1 MESEKPKSPGII
13 SPPPLIYFTLFLT
26 GFIPQTA
33 FPVQF
38 FSLPVRWIVCLTLVG
53 VGAILVTRAFQTMRH
68 AKTSPNP
75 YQPAAVLVTEGPF
88 RFTRNPVYLGMNL
101 FYLGAGVLLNPF
113 WSILFFPVLL
123 LIMEFGVIHR
133 EERHLEQRFGEAYLE
148 YKASVRRWI

>member
-1 MESEKPKSPGII
+1 MDRINTPGII
-13 SPPPLIYFTLFLT
+13 APPPVVYILLFLT
-26 GFIPQTA
+26 GLIPQIA
-33 FPVQF
+33 FSVQP
-38 FSLPVRWIVCLTLVG
+38 FSLPMRWIICLILVG
-53 VGAILVTRAFQTMRH
+53 AGAFMISRAFQTMRQ

-101 FYLGAGVLLNPF
+101 FYLGFGVLLDPF
-113 WSILFFPVLL
+113 WSILLFPVLL

-148 YKASVRRWI
+148 YKASVRRWL

>member
-1 MESEKPKSPGII
+1 MQTEDRQRQGII
-13 SPPPLIYFTLFLT
+13 APPPLIYFMLFLT
-26 GFIPQTA
+26 GLIPQVA
-33 FPVQF
+33 FPVHF
-38 FSLPVRWIVCLTLVG
+38 LFLLMRWIACLSLVG
-53 VGAILVTRAFQTMRH
+53 AGALLVSRAFQTMRQ

-75 YQPAAVLVTEGPF
+75 YKPAAVLVTGGPF

-113 WSILFFPVLL
+113 WSIVLFPVLL

-148 YKASVRRWI
+148 YKVRVRRWI

>member
-1 MESEKPKSPGII
+1 M
-13 SPPPLIYFTLFLT
+13 
-26 GFIPQTA
+26 
-33 FPVQF
+33 
-38 FSLPVRWIVCLTLVG
+38 TLVG

-88 RFTRNPVYLGMNL
+88 CFTRNPVYLGMNL
-101 FYLGAGVLLNPF
+101 FYLGAGILLNSF
-113 WSILFFPVLL
+113 WSTLFFPVLL

>member
-1 MESEKPKSPGII
+1 MQTEENRSPRII
-13 SPPPLIYFTLFLT
+13 APPPLIYMALFLT
-26 GFIPQTA
+26 GLIPQIA
-33 FPVQF
+33 FPIQF
-38 FSLPVRWIVCLTLVG
+38 LSLPTRLILCLFLI
-53 VGAILVTRAFQTMRH
+53 GAGAFLVTRAFQTMRQ

-113 WSILFFPVLL
+113 WSILLFPVLL

-133 EERHLEQRFGEAYLE
+133 EEHYLEQRFGEDYLE
-148 YKASVRRWI
+148 YKASVRRWL